1 MVSPQ
6 GASIGPPQ
14 SRMSRIWDHLRYG
27 IPRRVEEFLE
37 PETPAGLAGLLGASV
52 MEPAG
57 TAIDVADFAAG
68 FRDRDLPRMGWAAGG
83 AALPFVA
90 GSTMRK
96 VLGRGAEA
104 ADKYSPVIGGGKL
117 KGARSPRPEE
127 IADASAKGLQ
137 PYSVGLPASRAD
149 DGTIFT
155 RHQPAEHGDLI
166 NAFDGYE
173 IELPDGSFVEASFD
187 GSGRGLN
194 KDGWLVDDVFYSVD
208 DVQRIVAPGETP
220 GLLAKAADELP
231 MDEASRTA
239 RREGWLADSTVK
251 DRVYHG
257 TTRDI
262 KEFGGEYGN
271 PENHYGA
278 HHYFTDNADD
288 ASINYAGEGP
298 DLTSRIELE
307 GERMFGGGQG
317 DEEILDYWR
326 DRDIPNLDEIDD
338 LTHGQQEEA
347 MRQLV
352 KEQLG
357 IEHGGAVI
365 PSRLR
370 IRNPVVVGGD
380 KETRW
385 LFEQEFD
392 EAGDFVGESGDAIEL
407 IDETR
412 DALRDWDVYDSDTV
426 MEEILGLLDD
436 GEIAASD
443 FDRVIR
449 DSVEGLF
456 DDVAGESA
464 SPGALIADIWK
475 RMGYDAID
483 MDASVFSRRR
493 GFGGVKLPGMAG
505 TEGARHYVVFDPKNI
520 RSDTAARFDPV
531 QVESANL
538 IAGGAGLLGA
548 GLARRQRE
556 RE

>member
-1 MVSPQ
+1 MPYHHGLLNQPDPDRPWGRPQVPQSVISAAEEWGRNPQRPMVSPQ

-14 SRMSRIWDHLRYG
+14 SRMSRIWENMRYG

-96 VLGRGAEA
+96 VLGKG
-104 ADKYSPVIGGGKL
+104 V
-117 KGARSPRPEE
+117 KGA
-127 IADASAKGLQ
+127 
-137 PYSVGLPASRAD
+137 
-149 DGTIFT
+149 DG
-155 RHQPAEHGDLI
+155 
-166 NAFDGYE
+166 
-173 IELPDGSFVEASFD
+173 
-187 GSGRGLN
+187 
-194 KDGWLVDDVFYSVD
+194 
-208 DVQRIVAPGETP
+208 
-220 GLLAKAADELP
+220 LP
-231 MDEASRTA
+231 MDEASRMG
-239 RREGWLADSTVK
+239 RRADWLADSTVK

-307 GERMFGGGQG
+307 GERMFGDGQR

-338 LTHGQQEEA
+338 LTPGQLYRAQK
-347 MRQLV
+347 QLV
-352 KEQLG
+352 EERLG

-365 PSRLR
+365 PARLR

-392 EAGDFVGESGDAIEL
+392 EAGDFVGESGDAIGL

-412 DALRDWDVYDSDTV
+412 AALRDWGVYNRESDTV

-520 RSDTAARFDPV
+520 RSDTAARFDPA

-548 GLARRQRE
+548 GLARDQRE

>member
-1 MVSPQ
+1 MPLHHRRPLPPGLLASAEEWGRTEGQMTPPERQ
-6 GASIGPPQ
+6 KEMNRQRAMAGEAGYASIGPLQ
-14 SRMSRIWDHLRYG
+14 SRTSRIWDHLRYG
-27 IPRRVEEFLE
+27 IPRRVERFLE
-37 PETPAGLAGLLGASV
+37 PETPAEMAGLLGASV

-83 AALPFVA
+83 AVLPFVA

-96 VLGRGAEA
+96 VLG
-104 ADKYSPVIGGGKL
+104 
-117 KGARSPRPEE
+117 KG
-127 IADASAKGLQ
+127 
-137 PYSVGLPASRAD
+137 
-149 DGTIFT
+149 
-155 RHQPAEHGDLI
+155 
-166 NAFDGYE
+166 
-173 IELPDGSFVEASFD
+173 
-187 GSGRGLN
+187 
-194 KDGWLVDDVFYSVD
+194 
-208 DVQRIVAPGETP
+208 
-220 GLLAKAADELP
+220 AKAADELP
-231 MDEASRTA
+231 MDEASRTG
-239 RREGWLADSTVK
+239 RRENWLSDSTVK

-298 DLTSRIELE
+298 DLTSRIERE
-307 GERMFGGGQG
+307 SERMFGDGQG

-326 DRDIPNLDEIDD
+326 DRDIRNLGEIDD

-412 DALRDWDVYDSDTV
+412 AALRDWDVYDSDTV

-443 FDRVIR
+443 LDRVIR
-449 DSVEGLF
+449 DNVTDLY
-456 DDVAGESA
+456 DDLAGESA

-483 MDASVFSRRR
+483 MDASVFSSRR

-520 RSDTAARFDPV
+520 RSDTAARFDPA

-548 GLARRQRE
+548 GLARNQRE

>member
-1 MVSPQ
+1 
-6 GASIGPPQ
+6 
-14 SRMSRIWDHLRYG
+14 MSRIWENLRYG
-27 IPRRVEEFLE
+27 IPRRTREFLE
-37 PETPAGLAGLLGASV
+37 PETPAEMGGLLGASMV
-52 MEPAG
+52 PGVGE
-57 TAIDVADFAAG
+57 AIDVADFAAG
-68 FRDRDLPRMGWAAGG
+68 WKDRDLGRMGWATGG
-83 AALPFVA
+83 LFAPFVA

-96 VLGRGAEA
+96 VLGKGAKAADERVVFREADSDIGAEGMEGLNRPGRAYRGMEA
-104 ADKYSPVIGGGKL
+104 AEYDATVGSGSGVLSRQDYSTPGEGTSFADDIRDAESYANTGRSDPRITGRPNYIVEVDATDL
-117 KGARSPRPEE
+117 TRSP
-127 IADASAKGLQ
+127 
-137 PYSVGLPASRAD
+137 
-149 DGTIFT
+149 
-155 RHQPAEHGDLI
+155 
-166 NAFDGYE
+166 DGYLKASGE
-173 IELPDGSFVEASFD
+173 VPPERIERVWKITDEDGALV
-187 GSGRGLN
+187 GRE
-194 KDGWLVDDVFYSVD
+194 
-208 DVQRIVAPGETP
+208 VA
-220 GLLAKAADELP
+220 KVADELP
-231 MDEASRTA
+231 MDEASRVG
-239 RREGWLADSTVK
+239 RREDWISDSTVK

-298 DLTSRIELE
+298 DLKSRIELE
-307 GERMFGGGQG
+307 GDRMFGDGQG

-326 DRDIPNLDEIDD
+326 DRDVHNLGEIDD

-365 PSRLR
+365 PARLR

-412 DALRDWDVYDSDTV
+412 AALRDWDVYNSDTV

-449 DSVEGLF
+449 NSVTDLY

-464 SPGALIADIWK
+464 SSGALIADIWK

-505 TEGARHYVVFDPKNI
+505 TEGARHYVVFDPQNI
-520 RSDTAARFDPV
+520 RSDIAARFDPA
-531 QVESANL
+531 QAGSASL
-538 IAGGAGLLGA
+538 IAGGAGLLGTGMA
-548 GLARRQRE
+548 RQRE
-556 RE
+556 RR